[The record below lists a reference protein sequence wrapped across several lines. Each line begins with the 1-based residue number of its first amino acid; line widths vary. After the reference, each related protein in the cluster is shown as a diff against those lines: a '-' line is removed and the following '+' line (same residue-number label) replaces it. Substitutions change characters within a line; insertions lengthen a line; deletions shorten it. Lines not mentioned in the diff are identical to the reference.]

1 MMKALSVC
9 QPWAWAII
17 HGPKR
22 IENRTRYTR
31 HRGPLLI
38 HASKS
43 HRYKR
48 LDVSDLLPDLP
59 PWDELVFGALIGVVQ
74 VVDCVPFEKVK
85 DDPFACG
92 PWCWVLD
99 KPQAFASISCKGQV
113 NLFNIAVAIHAQAK
127 SNLVG

>member
-1 MMKALSVC
+1 MKALSVC

-22 IENRTRYTR
+22 IENRTRPTR

-43 HRYKR
+43 QRYR
-48 LDVSDLLPDLP
+48 GGDYSGLLPDLP
-59 PWDELVFGALIGVVQ
+59 PWEELVFGALIGVVD
-74 VVDCVPFEKVK
+74 VVDCVPFEEVR
-85 DDPFACG
+85 DDPFAIG

-99 KPQAFASISCKGQV
+99 RPRSFSPVGCKGQV
-113 NLFNIAVAIHAQAK
+113 NLFNVATSIQEP
-127 SNLVG
+127 SQCGQ

>member
-1 MMKALSVC
+1 MKALSVC

-22 IENRTRYTR
+22 IENRSRPTR

-43 HRYKR
+43 QRYR
-48 LDVSDLLPDLP
+48 LGDYAELLPDLP
-59 PWDELVFGALIGVVQ
+59 PWDELTFGALIGVVE
-74 VVDCVPFEKVK
+74 VVDCLAFEEVS
-85 DDPFACG
+85 DDPFAIG

-99 KPQAFASISCKGQV
+99 RPRSFPPVSWKGQV
-113 NLFNIAVAIHAQAK
+113 NLFNVAQSIYTP
-127 SNLVG
+127 SCCRE